1 MLTRWKLA
9 LIVGVLALAA
19 LAFMFSAANLASHA
33 TPTGPP
39 PATLT
44 PPPGPYNYVP
54 VPAGPPTDQ
63 P

>member
-1 MLTRWKLA
+1 MLARWKLA
-9 LIVGVLALAA
+9 LVAALLAL
-19 LAFMFSAANLASHA
+19 LVANLAGRADWADHA

-39 PATLT
+39 ATLA
-44 PPPGPYNYVP
+44 PQPGPYDYVP

>member
-1 MLTRWKLA
+1 MLARWKLA

-19 LAFMFSAANLASHA
+19 LALMFSAADLASHA

-39 PATLT
+39 ATHA
-44 PPPGPYNYVP
+44 PQPGPYDYVP

>member
-1 MLTRWKLA
+1 MLARWKLA
-9 LIVGVLALAA
+9 LIVAVLALAA
-19 LAFMFSAANLASHA
+19 LAFMFSVANLASHA

-39 PATLT
+39 VTLT

-54 VPAGPPTDQ
+54 VPAGPPTDR